1 MINSVRNTVL
11 SVLNKNNYGYISPS
25 DFNLFAKQAQLDL
38 FEDYFYNLNY
48 QVVKENARQSGTG
61 LPDISKGYEEVI
73 STFSKT
79 ATLAQVTPNT
89 SKYTLPSDYYL
100 LNVVQYNTAGVGQPG
115 VEREKVEENKIR
127 SLIATNLLAPTTAFP
142 VYVQRG
148 NIIEVYPT
156 TINGATNVDSYYIRN
171 PLDPKWTWST
181 LSSGEP
187 VFNQS
192 AADYQDFELPV
203 TDEPSLVVKILQYAG
218 LSIREADVVNFA
230 TGQEA
235 QETQSEK

>member
-25 DFNLFAKQAQLDL
+25 DFNLFAKQAQLDI
-38 FEDYFYNLNY
+38 FDEYFISYNN
-48 QVVKENARQSGTG
+48 QVNKQNGRVSGTG
-61 LPDISKGYEEVI
+61 YADIQRGYEEVI

-79 ATLAQVTPNT
+79 ATLAQATPNT

-100 LNVVQYNTAGVGQPG
+100 LNVVQYNTVGVGQPG
-115 VEREKVEENKIR
+115 VEIEKVEENKIR

-142 VYVQRG
+142 VYVHRG

-203 TDEPSLVVKILQYAG
+203 TDEPNLVMRILEYAG
-218 LSIREADVVNFA
+218 VSIREGDVVRFA
-230 TGQEA
+230 DSELTQES
-235 QETQSEK
+235 QSEK